1 MTPDSTKVEKIR
13 SDLQA
18 EASQLR
24 AELWGLCNGSF
35 APGAIGPM
43 CCEQGDEESSSRR
56 LSAELLSMTRER
68 DAAWARCEALE
79 SKLEIERLTAR
90 VCATEAVEVQATC
103 EERRSELLEELT
115 AAEAENVQLRQ
126 LVKRQDFSAT
136 QSSLLR
142 EIHSKVLASLYHWE
156 ELKQQLHAANGG
168 SSPGQQLQRVRG
180 SAMTPLQP
188 CDWFE
193 TQGTSCSHQ
202 RQLSDLTER
211 LRLSNDELHECDSDR
226 IHWAR
231 RAQELQKT
239 VEELKLKLANS
250 EEQTAM
256 MLQEHAQVNEKR
268 RETAEELAELRAVCQ
283 QLESAA
289 SQAVD
294 LHGFEDLSSRPAPTA
309 PTPGTKLKHAIR
321 CEPLTVP
328 ESAAKPLPSLFEPL
342 ARRVPVPM
350 LPPPKVVR
358 VVEQRSPATTLASL
372 PPSREAEAGPASTSE
387 LPLKNFQSFLDASVD
402 GEPQVHLRSSL
413 PFPQSS
419 SHF

>member
-1 MTPDSTKVEKIR
+1 MTWTPDSSKVEKIR

-35 APGAIGPM
+35 AGATVPM
-43 CCEQGDEESSSRR
+43 CEQGDGPSSCLR
-56 LSAELLSMTRER
+56 AELLSMTNER

-115 AAEAENVQLRQ
+115 AAEVENTQLRQ
-126 LVKRQDFSAT
+126 LVKRQDFST

-142 EIHSKVLASLYHWE
+142 EIHSKVLASLYQGE
-156 ELKQQLHAANGG
+156 ELKHQIHAVNGG
-168 SSPGQQLQRVRG
+168 CSPQGQQLQRVRG
-180 SAMTPLQP
+180 SALTPLQP

-226 IHWAR
+226 IYWAR
-231 RAQELQKT
+231 RAQELEKT

-268 RETAEELAELRAVCQ
+268 RETAEELAELRVCH
-283 QLESAA
+283 LESAA

-294 LHGFEDLSSRPAPTA
+294 LHRAFEDLPSRPPTS
-309 PTPGTKLKHAIR
+309 TMPGTKLKHAIR
-321 CEPLTVP
+321 CEPSTAL
-328 ESAAKPLPSLFEPL
+328 EPL
-342 ARRVPVPM
+342 GRRQEVPM

-358 VVEQRSPATTLASL
+358 VVEQRSPATSLESL
-372 PPSREAEAGPASTSE
+372 PPYMRDAEAGPAAASTTE
-387 LPLKNFQSFLDASVD
+387 LPLKNFQSFLDASVE

-419 SHF
+419 GHF